1 MSVVFFKQIFLHGNE
16 IAQGN
21 ISETTNTM
29 ALIKAI
35 LESPCEVLFNVTS
48 LQLFTEKTPFLRQ
61 IFKVLPTFY

>member
-1 MSVVFFKQIFLHGNE
+1 MSVVFFKQIFLHGNK

-35 LESPCEVLFNVTS
+35 LESPYEVLFNVTS

>member
-1 MSVVFFKQIFLHGNE
+1 MSVVFFKQIFLNGNE

-35 LESPCEVLFNVTS
+35 LESPYEVLFNVTS